1 VSKQGET
8 HTYDARN
15 IKVLPGIEGVRK
27 RPAMY
32 IGDTN
37 VRGLHHL
44 IEEVVANSI
53 DEAVGGHCDTI
64 TVRLNLDGSV
74 AITDNGRGIPV
85 DMHKQEKKPAVEV
98 IMTTLHSGGK
108 FDHTSYKVSAGL
120 HGVGLS
126 CVNALSEWLEVEI
139 KLGGKVHHQEYAR
152 GVTQSKL
159 KVLGKAKGTG
169 TKITFKPDADIFEVV
184 EFNYETIVTRLREL
198 AFLNSGI
205 TIKLSR
211 EDGEGEEDVFHYKG
225 GLAEFVSH
233 LNETKS
239 PLHRKVIHFK
249 MEDGDVSVELAMQ
262 FTDSYAEVTP
272 SFANN
277 IHTHDG
283 GTHLS
288 GLKSALTRTFN
299 NYARAQNLLK
309 NGKAPSGDDIREGLT
324 VVLSVM
330 LPDPQFEAQSK
341 NKLNNPTI
349 EGVVES
355 CVNERLGSFLEE
367 NPKIAKTICNK
378 AVQAFQAREA
388 ARKARDLTRRKGALS
403 SGNLPLNLSDCSSK
417 NVEATELFIVEGQSA
432 GGNAKQ
438 CRDSTFQ
445 AILPLQGKILNVE
458 KARIDRMLNFEGISM
473 LISAIGTGIGH
484 DDFDPSKS
492 RYGKI
497 IIMTDADVDGLHIR
511 TLLLTFFFRHMREL
525 IDLGHVYIAQPP
537 LYGVKRKS
545 KITYYLNDQDFGRA
559 MLEQGTDGTTL
570 ERRDGKAGLSGAK
583 LRELVEEL
591 MSMEGQARVLN
602 RHGVELQQI
611 IETWIERKKLP
622 IARITINSQTH
633 LAYSQ
638 KEVDAL
644 LKQAEAVQGRPLQ
657 VKDSEDDEGDEG
669 DEMSVDIVELHEV
682 ANLKRSIEKIQKCHF
697 SLEDYYPPEEIDE
710 EEEPALTIKSNGDT
724 IGIWSLSEL
733 PGAVRRVAEKGMEIQ
748 RYKGLGEMNADQLG
762 ETSMDPNSRGLLRV
776 TIDDAV
782 EADRLFTLLMGDKVG
797 PRREFIE
804 RHALEA
810 TDLDF

>member
-1 VSKQGET
+1 VSNPSEGS
-8 HTYDARN
+8 TYDSRN

-44 IEEVVANSI
+44 VEEVVANSI

-64 TVRLNLDGSV
+64 EVCVNIDGSV
-74 AITDNGRGIPV
+74 TVSDNGRGIPV
-85 DMHKQEKKPAVEV
+85 DMHEEEKKPAVEV
-98 IMTTLHSGGK
+98 IMTTLHAGGK

-120 HGVGLS
+120 HGVGVS

-139 KLGGKVHHQEYAR
+139 KRDGNTYHQEYAR
-152 GVTQSKL
+152 GVTQSPL
-159 KVLGKAKGTG
+159 KVLGKSKGTG
-169 TKITFKPDADIFEVV
+169 TKIKFKPDAEIFEVN
-184 EFNYETIVTRLREL
+184 EFNYETIATRLREL
-198 AFLNSGI
+198 AFLNSGL
-205 TIKLSR
+205 TIRLSR
-211 EDGEGEEDVFHYKG
+211 EEREGEEEVFSYAG
-225 GLAEFVSH
+225 GLAEFVKH
-233 LNETKS
+233 LNETKNT
-239 PLHRKVIHFK
+239 LHKEVIHFK
-249 MEDGDVSVELAMQ
+249 SEEGDIGIELAMQ
-262 FTDSYAEVTP
+262 FTDSYTEVIS

-299 NYARAQNLLK
+299 NYARSQNLLK
-309 NGKAPSGDDIREGLT
+309 EGKAPSGDDIREGLT
-324 VVLSVM
+324 AVLSVM

-341 NKLNNPTI
+341 NKLNNPTV
-349 EGVVES
+349 EGIVES
-355 CVNERLGSFLEE
+355 CVNERLSAFLEE
-367 NPKIAKTICNK
+367 NPKIAKSICNK

-388 ARKARDLTRRKGALS
+388 ARKARDLTRRKGVLS
-403 SGNLPLNLSDCSSK
+403 SGNLPLKLSDCSSRDAE
-417 NVEATELFIVEGQSA
+417 NSELFIVEGQSA

-458 KARIDRMLNFEGISM
+458 KARIDKMLNFDEISS
-473 LISAIGTGIGH
+473 LISALGTGIGK

-525 IDLGHVYIAQPP
+525 IESGHIYIAQPP
-537 LYGVKRKS
+537 LYGVKRRS
-545 KITYYLNDQDFGRA
+545 KITYYLNEIDFAQA
-559 MLEQGTDGTTL
+559 MLKEGTEGTTL
-570 ERRDGKAGLSGAK
+570 TRRDGQAELSGAK

-591 MSMEGQARVLN
+591 MNMENQARVLH
-602 RHGVELQQI
+602 RHGVDLSQI
-611 IETWIERKKLP
+611 IENWIERKVLP
-622 IARITINSQTH
+622 IARITIDGRTH

-644 LKQAEAVQGRPLQ
+644 IQQANAGNELPEAQ
-657 VKDSEDDEGDEG
+657 SEEADDDAEDEAI
-669 DEMSVDIVELHEV
+669 DHVDIVELHEI
-682 ANLKRSIEKIQKCHF
+682 ANLKRSIEKIQKAHF
-697 SLEDYYPPEEIDE
+697 EIEDYFPPEEIAEDE
-710 EEEPALTIKSNGDT
+710 EPVLTVRSNGDAF
-724 IGIWSLSEL
+724 GIWSLSEL
-733 PGAVRRVAEKGMEIQ
+733 PGAVWQVAEKGMEIQ

-762 ETSMDPNSRGLLRV
+762 ETAMNPVTRGLLRV
-776 TIDDAV
+776 AIEDLV
-782 EADRLFTLLMGDKVG
+782 EADRLFTLLMGDKVE

-804 RHALEA
+804 KHAVDA
-810 TDLDF
+810 TDLDY